1 MNKISMSDHYI
12 KEKEKSSLNI
22 FFKELTM
29 IENNHAYLSYS
40 YGESK
45 HMLELSK
52 DLIQKSFVY
61 AGV

>member
-1 MNKISMSDHYI
+1 MSDQYV
-12 KEKEKSSLNI
+12 KKMEKSSLNI
-22 FFKELTM
+22 FSKELTM
-29 IENNHAYLSYS
+29 IENNHVYESYS

-45 HMLELSK
+45 HMLERSK